1 MANNMNFN
9 NTPIDWDAVHSVIN
23 NANNL
28 MLTTH
33 ENPDGDGLGAECG
46 LYYHLKEQNKNVRI
60 INYFLRFVI
69 L

>member
-9 NTPIDWDAVHSVIN
+9 NTPIDWDAVHNVIN

-46 LYYHLKEQNKNVRI
+46 L
-60 INYFLRFVI
+60 
-69 L
+69 

>member
-1 MANNMNFN
+1 MVNNMNFN

-33 ENPDGDGLGAECG
+33 ENPDGDGLGSGDEVVLCNG
-46 LYYHLKEQNKNVRI
+46 LDLPG
-60 INYFLRFVI
+60 
-69 L
+69 